1 MTSTSIGQ
9 SAGKTQYGTSI
20 HFTGHVTTVPPSDIP
35 PTGTVRLRD
44 SGVEIGQLV
53 LDAGLFHFV
62 VPYLP
67 VGTHAIS
74 VEYPGDE
81 DNLGSTS
88 TLLTHKV
95 DQSGASTSI
104 AVTPTPSVL
113 GQSVEFTSVAKSW
126 LGVAVP
132 PPTGTI
138 TYREV
143 GGGDIVL
150 GTATLDDSGTAKFT
164 TTNLPLGTHRFFA
177 VYSGDQNHIFNYG
190 DSLWVTVTAPPDE
203 PTDAGVDASV
213 IDSGGAIA
221 DAGDEPEPNP
231 ASDGA
236 SQPSPDDASGV
247 GTSGPF
253 AQKLPDPS
261 NADGGLNASPDESLF
276 VLGSGSCACRTTPGP
291 TPSSLA
297 LCSLLAMGLLRRR
310 RR

>member
-1 MTSTSIGQ
+1 MRAVRALLVGSTILAVMAPSRNASAEQRVTSTSIGQ

-177 VYSGDQNHIFNYG
+177 VYISTRAEPPTRWPSARSSSRVTRGSSQVRESYG
-190 DSLWVTVTAPPDE
+190 RFRWPPDR
-203 PTDAGVDASV
+203 PPA
-213 IDSGGAIA
+213 
-221 DAGDEPEPNP
+221 PE
-231 ASDGA
+231 A
-236 SQPSPDDASGV
+236 
-247 GTSGPF
+247 
-253 AQKLPDPS
+253 
-261 NADGGLNASPDESLF
+261 
-276 VLGSGSCACRTTPGP
+276 
-291 TPSSLA
+291 LA
-297 LCSLLAMGLLRRR
+297 RPPWW
-310 RR
+310 